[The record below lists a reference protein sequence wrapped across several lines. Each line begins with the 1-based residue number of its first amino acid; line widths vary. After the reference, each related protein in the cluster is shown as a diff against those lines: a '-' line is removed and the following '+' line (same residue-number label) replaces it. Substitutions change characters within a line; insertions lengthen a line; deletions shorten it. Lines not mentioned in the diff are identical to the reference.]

1 MLTANID
8 IYKMSWDQLVE
19 YFEHL
24 ELSQSL
30 ETRERKNKCKHSPEH
45 NNHHHN
51 KKNKKKEKMCSM
63 CKKKGHMKDN
73 CWWNPENA
81 DNKLKKNKHKK
92 FKQGHKKYSNKE
104 ITAMIAQLPSF
115 DKNKQKKKKNDM
127 KEKKTRTP
135 MRI

>member
-1 MLTANID
+1 
-8 IYKMSWDQLVE
+8 
-19 YFEHL
+19 
-24 ELSQSL
+24 
-30 ETRERKNKCKHSPEH
+30 
-45 NNHHHN
+45 
-51 KKNKKKEKMCSM
+51 M

-135 MRI
+135 MRIWQPMTKRASSLGECQKLMYLAAQMKTIQLLYN